1 MSFLTAEWRKLAIAN
16 YAIDKSILSAYLP
29 VGTELD
35 LWNDT
40 CYVSLIG
47 FLFKNTK
54 LLGFSIPFHANFEEV
69 NLRFYVKRKEGDI
82 WKRGVVFIKEI
93 VPKFALSVVAN
104 TIYNENYETMPMTHS
119 WTETEDDRTV
129 EYRWRCKN
137 EWQSF
142 SVNANKGL
150 SEIAAGSETE
160 FITEH
165 YWGYARYSDKKT
177 NEYEVRHPKWA
188 QYKVN
193 SYHIAVDFGLTY
205 GENFRF
211 LNKEQPVSVMLAE
224 GSDISVEGKSV
235 IYKED

>member
-16 YAIDKSILSAYLP
+16 YAIDKSLLTPYLP
-29 VGTELD
+29 AGTELD

-47 FLFKNTK
+47 FLFKNVK

-69 NLRFYVKRKEGDI
+69 NLRFYVRYKDGEN

-119 WTETEDDRTV
+119 WSETEDERAV

-137 EWQSF
+137 QWQSF
-142 SVNANKGL
+142 GITANKGL
-150 SEIAAGSETE
+150 SEIASGSEAE

-165 YWGYARYSDKKT
+165 YWGYARYSEAKT

-188 QYKVN
+188 QYKVKDFK
-193 SYHIAVDFGLTY
+193 IDVDFGLVY
-205 GENFRF
+205 GHTFEF
-211 LNKEQPVSVMLAE
+211 LNQQEPVSVMLAE
-224 GSDISVEGKSV
+224 GSDISVEGKKV
-235 IYKED
+235 IYG

>member
-16 YAIDKSILSAYLP
+16 YKVDPQLLSPYLP

-54 LLGFSIPFHANFEEV
+54 LLGFSVPFHANFEEV
-69 NLRFYVKRKEGDI
+69 NLRFYVKYNDNGL

-104 TIYNENYETMPMTHS
+104 TIYNENYEAMPMSHS
-119 WTETEDDRTV
+119 LV
-129 EYRWRCKN
+129 EFEEEREVTYKWRYKN
-137 EWQSF
+137 IWQSI
-142 SVNANKGL
+142 SIKANLAL
-150 SEIAAGSETE
+150 SEIHPDSEAE

-165 YWGYARYSDKKT
+165 YWGYARYSNLKT
-177 NEYEVRHPKWA
+177 NEYEVKHPKWA
-188 QYKVN
+188 QYKVKTF
-193 SYHIAVDFGLTY
+193 SIDVDFGLVY
-205 GENFRF
+205 GSTFAF
-211 LNKEQPVSVMLAE
+211 LNRQEPASVMLIE
-224 GSDISVEGKSV
+224 GSEVSVERKRTFTNP
-235 IYKED
+235 

>member
-16 YAIDKSILSAYLP
+16 YAIDKNLLTPYLP
-29 VGTELD
+29 LGTELD

-69 NLRFYVKRKEGDI
+69 NLRFYVKYKDGDI
-82 WKRGVVFIKEI
+82 YKRGVVFIKEI
-93 VPKFALSVVAN
+93 VPKFALSAVAN
-104 TIYNENYETMPMTHS
+104 TIYNENYITMPMTHNWS
-119 WTETEDDRTV
+119 ETDTERTV
-129 EYRWRCKN
+129 AYSWRCKN

-142 SVNANKGL
+142 TVTANKGL
-150 SEIAAGSETE
+150 SEIITGSEAE

-165 YWGYARYSDKKT
+165 YWGYAKYSDTKT

-188 QYKVN
+188 QYKVKN
-193 SYHIAVDFGLTY
+193 FKIAVDFGLTY
-205 GENFRF
+205 GSEFEF
-211 LNKEQPVSVMLAE
+211 LNQQEPVSVMLAE
-224 GSDISVEGKSV
+224 GSDISVEGKKV
-235 IYKED
+235 IQA

>member
-1 MSFLTAEWRKLAIAN
+1 MSFLTGEWRKLAFAN
-16 YAIDKSILSAYLP
+16 YTIDKELLTPYLP

-35 LWNDT
+35 LWNGT

-69 NLRFYVKRKEGDI
+69 NLRFYVKYKDGDY

-119 WTETEDDRTV
+119 WTENEEQREV
-129 EYRWRCKN
+129 IYSWRYKN

-142 SVNANKGL
+142 TVTANKAL
-150 SEIAAGSETE
+150 SEIVSGSEAE

-165 YWGYARYSDKKT
+165 YWGYARYSASKT

-188 QYKVN
+188 QYKVKGFK
-193 SYHIAVDFGLTY
+193 IAVDFGLTY
-205 GENFRF
+205 GQNFEF
-211 LNKEQPVSVMLAE
+211 LNHQEPVSVMLAE
-224 GSDISVEGKSV
+224 GSDISVESKKV
-235 IYKED
+235 IYG